1 MIPLGHIAGV
11 PVEELLPTIA
21 GPAAG
26 LAMVRVW
33 LNLRLRRPSKRHRE
47 PEE

>member
-1 MIPLGHIAGV
+1 MIAAHIAGV
-11 PVEELLPTIA
+11 PVEELLPSLA

-33 LNLRLRRPSKRHRE
+33 LSLRLKRERE